1 MIPFRLNDQEIN
13 VPSEWK
19 DISYEQYLQ
28 TIDAGD
34 DLIKIISILT
44 GVAEDTLRVAEIK
57 GLNTLLAAIDFVRH
71 SASFNE
77 RPESIGNGKYP
88 VPKDVSIENLAQF
101 EDLRNLSR
109 NWPIRPTTPKQLDN
123 NLEVRAFEHNVVSF
137 SKDLAHRYL
146 FACAIYCQKI
156 RDGKYNYQ
164 KAVEMINEI
173 KTYSCAEVMP
183 AGAFFMVISSPFQ
196 QFTKSASPKRTQQLK
211 KKKRG

>member
-19 DISYEQYLQ
+19 DISYDQYLQ

-34 DLIKIISILT
+34 DLIKIVSILT
-44 GVAEDTLRVAEIK
+44 GVAEETLRGAEIK

-71 SASFNE
+71 GASFDQ

-88 VPKDVSIENLAQF
+88 VPKDIAIENLAQF

-109 NWPIRPTTPKQLDN
+109 NWPIRPTPPEDIKSPLQV
-123 NLEVRAFEHNVVSF
+123 EAFEQRVIAF
-137 SKDLAHRYL
+137 SKDIAHRYL
-146 FACAIYCQKI
+146 LACAIYCQKI
-156 RDGKYNYQ
+156 RDGKYDHR
-164 KAVEMINEI
+164 KALEMVDEI

-196 QFTKSASPKRTQQLK
+196 NSTKNASPKRTQPLK
-211 KKKRG
+211 RKKRG